1 MDGQDQGSTQAFNK
15 DVNNILIQHEKE
27 KGKIEEGGQRGRGTS
42 KATRGRGRGSRRGRG
57 GTATTRKTRSITKGK
72 IREPREELEEEDNE
86 EGSELSDIVS
96 VGKMEEKEEDREVE
110 EKEIEE
116 NEGDEDIISLDKA
129 EFVAENAHIDRE
141 HEQYLAELTR
151 LYRKGNTG
159 RYDILDK
166 AYTKWCKRIG
176 TDPRGIKMLDASSEE
191 EEDVESG
198 AGKRKAKECGTEK
211 SSKIAKKMNHG
222 KVLTH
227 RLIDLAPYWDNRMKA
242 CFGYVP
248 LTIFVPAWL
257 LADKNHMS
265 NWQKQSSSCSDVVA
279 YVGLRVP
286 SEWRQSF
293 LMWSTLFHL
302 YVQYWRMKYQQ
313 EEIACRLE
321 EHYKIVLDIK
331 AKNHD
336 AFAPA
341 LRFQV
346 GWDMISNG
354 DEQITAVTGGR
365 MFSHLAPSGRNQSHA
380 PTGQFFGEVN
390 GHYGN
395 HQHESVEGAGGVN
408 FHQGSRGRG
417 KRGRGFNRGNGNRG
431 GGTRGGAPSGPTTV
445 VNGVTVPKFGPGAF
459 EAVKAAKQAGVSGN
473 SAGTQ

>member
-15 DVNNILIQHEKE
+15 DVNNILVQHEKE
-27 KGKIEEGGQRGRGTS
+27 KGKFEEGSQRGRGTS

-57 GTATTRKTRSITKGK
+57 GTATTRKTRSVTKGK
-72 IREPREELEEEDNE
+72 IREPREEVEQEGNE
-86 EGSELSDIVS
+86 EGSELSEIAS
-96 VGKMEEKEEDREVE
+96 VGRMEEKEEEGDVE
-110 EKEIEE
+110 DKDMEE
-116 NEGDEDIISLDKA
+116 NEGDEDIISLEDEA
-129 EFVAENAHIDRE
+129 DFVAENAHIDRE
-141 HEQYLAELTR
+141 HERYLAELTR

-191 EEDVESG
+191 DEDVEPG

-211 SSKIAKKMNHG
+211 LSKVAKKMNHG

-265 NWQKQSSSCSDVVA
+265 NWRKQSSSCSDVVA

-293 LMWSTLFHL
+293 LMWSTPFHL
-302 YVQYWRMKYQQ
+302 YVQYWRLKYQQ
-313 EEIACRLE
+313 EEIASRLE

-341 LRFQV
+341 L
-346 GWDMISNG
+346 
-354 DEQITAVTGGR
+354 
-365 MFSHLAPSGRNQSHA
+365 SHYS
-380 PTGQFFGEVN
+380 
-390 GHYGN
+390 N
-395 HQHESVEGAGGVN
+395 HQQESAEGAGSVN
-408 FHQGSRGRG
+408 YHHGGRGRG
-417 KRGRGFNRGNGNRG
+417 KRGRGFSRGNGSRG
-431 GGTRGGAPSGPTTV
+431 GGTQGGAPSGPTTV
-445 VNGVTVPKFGPGAF
+445 VNGVMVPKFGPGAF